1 MKQAV
6 FALSPV
12 FLGLVL
18 VAIGGSAVLG
28 GLILVANL
36 SSLIRKKWNP
46 ISGLK
51 RIFFNECVS

>member
-18 VAIGGSAVLG
+18 VAVGGSARIG
-28 GLILVANL
+28 GINF
-36 SSLIRKKWNP
+36 SSKSIKFDRKN
-46 ISGLK
+46 GTL
-51 RIFFNECVS
+51 FLA

>member
-1 MKQAV
+1 MEQAV

-28 GLILVANL
+28 GLILVASL
-36 SSLIRKKWNP
+36 SSLIRKN
-46 ISGLK
+46 GTL
-51 RIFFNECVS
+51 FLA